1 MSSIQVQG
9 SSSGAGTI
17 TVVAPITANSRTLI
31 LPDQNGTLLSS
42 AGAISVNA
50 ATPAGSLVF
59 DAGGN
64 IFVGGISTFTNVI
77 RAVSTVNALSTTT
90 GALTVA
96 GGVGIGGNIFVGGI
110 STFTNAIRA
119 VSTINASSTTT
130 GALTV
135 AGGVGIGK
143 DLVVGGNLKLTTAS
157 AVVQNSAG
165 NPILRQSGS
174 ILKVEQFNDPGSSTT
189 SGSLVNLN
197 NSAFFYTPVSTNST
211 LYLTISAYAYN
222 YPLGGYAAGGCV
234 SFYVIGEYI
243 SNVWTPISNTG
254 YLWSSQYSSTYAQSI
269 ATQAYM
275 TCTRSNSSLTVRQF
289 DLMGAVTNLNM
300 PFYGNNIIFTVMEVA
315 N

>member
-64 IFVGGISTFTNVI
+64 LGVGGNIFVSGISTFTNV
-77 RAVSTVNALSTTT
+77 
-90 GALTVA
+90 
-96 GGVGIGGNIFVGGI
+96 
-110 STFTNAIRA
+110 IRA

-135 AGGVGIGK
+135 SGGVGIGK
-143 DLVVGGNLKLTTAS
+143 DLVVGGNLKLTTAG

-174 ILKVEQFNDPGSSTT
+174 VLKVEQFNDPGSSTT

-211 LYLTISAYAYN
+211 LYLTISAYAFN

-269 ATQAYM
+269 AAQAYM
-275 TCTRSNSSLTVRQF
+275 TCTRSNSSLTIRQF
-289 DLMGAVTNLNM
+289 DLMGGVSNLNM